1 MAWINLKTI
10 TIDHLLSV
18 STDDYLRETLAN
30 GDSDQASEACRA
42 MLAVADN
49 ADIVKL
55 AKERIFFAWDAH
67 DATEV
72 SVRYYLEPR
81 DLLSNQNCGPTVGPR
96 FRDRHGVAYPGA
108 KVSFHDGNALT
119 AEELNLANSVEVARV
134 SSKQIMFKP
143 TFAVS
148 RPDYREYKSD
158 ADQPYYGNFR
168 IATKYSTSTPN
179 LARLTDLAME
189 GKERYLASHNK
200 MLRRVIGL
208 RFMHAANLPG
218 TTGGHGRKVQDFYRA
233 FIKNTV
239 RELSRFESSITPLRF
254 RLGKHELYTMKFMG
268 AYYVHVSGTPG
279 CFVHV
284 PEEIEGVQGNTY
296 EFDKDTT
303 FDTFRRFLEFA
314 NRADS
319 LCEHMNRASMSA
331 VFEAFVV
338 RGITVNVG
346 AFGELHGKDTV
357 SEILSITPDR
367 EKKYGWT
374 MRKYACTVEGH
385 PVRVCYGKGEAGAF
399 LMPRPLNSN
408 LVALMDSICGTP
420 EPPGGIRARYR
431 RLAATDIFRDL
442 YEGQTTA

>member
-1 MAWINLKTI
+1 MARIKLKQI

-18 STDDYLRETLAN
+18 TTDDYLRETLAI
-30 GDSDQASEACRA
+30 GDSDRASEACRA

-49 ADIVKL
+49 ADLVKL
-55 AKERIFFAWDAH
+55 TKERIFFAWDH
-67 DATEV
+67 PDATEV

-81 DLLSNQNCGPTVGPR
+81 DLLSNQNSGPTVGPR
-96 FRDRHGVAYPGA
+96 FIDRHVAYPGCE
-108 KVSFHDGNALT
+108 VSFHDGNALT
-119 AEELNLANSVEVARV
+119 MEELTLANSVEVARV
-134 SSKQIMFKP
+134 SSKQIRFKP

-148 RPDYREYKSD
+148 RPDYREYKFD

-168 IATKYSTSTPN
+168 IATMYSTSTPN

-208 RFMHAANLPG
+208 RFMHAAKLPG

-239 RELSRFESSITPLRF
+239 RELSRFDSSITPLRF

-284 PEEIEGVQGNTY
+284 PEEIEGVQGGTY

-331 VFEAFVV
+331 LFEAFVV

-357 SEILSITPDR
+357 CEILSITPDK

-374 MRKYACTVEGH
+374 MRKYVCTVEGH

-399 LMPRPLNSN
+399 LMPRQLNSN
-408 LVALMDSICGTP
+408 LVGLMDSICSTP

-431 RLAATDIFRDL
+431 RLAATDNFRDL